1 MFKSTLCDYRD
12 AYILFKG
19 TIAGETAVAPKE
31 KE

>member
-1 MFKSTLCDYRD
+1 MLKSTYRD